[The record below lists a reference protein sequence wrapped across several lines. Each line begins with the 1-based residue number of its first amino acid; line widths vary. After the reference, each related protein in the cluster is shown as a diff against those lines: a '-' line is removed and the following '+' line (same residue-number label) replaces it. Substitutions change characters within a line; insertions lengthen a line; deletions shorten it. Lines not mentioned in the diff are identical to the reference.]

1 MKILDLFSGIGGIS
15 LGLERAGMKTVAFC
29 EIEPFQRTVLK
40 KHWPEVPIYDDI
52 RALSAD
58 VLRRAGIDDV
68 DIIAGGFPCQ
78 DVSVAGK
85 GAGVE
90 HGERSGL
97 WREMFR
103 LVRELMPRWV
113 LAENVPALRTRGG
126 DLVIADL
133 ETAGYAVW
141 PLVVGAWAVGAPHKR
156 DRVWIVATRMEHAQ
170 ALRRQTQR
178 NDDRRQSAEPSSEL
192 AHRDEGRPEIER
204 RQERRDE
211 RADALWDQP
220 DGCREPVADAEQMR
234 WEPRTGEPGDE
245 ESTRQRRDELARSGS
260 YGVGLADSCSAGSEE
275 RHITAEPDEQ
285 RFDSRCRHAWP
296 ARPGEL
302 QHEWEESRLMW
313 PVGASVDGV
322 PEQLV
327 RFANRCTLG
336 AAGNSVVPQVVEVI
350 GRAIMVMEVAA

>member
-15 LGLERAGMKTVAFC
+15 LGLERAGMQTVAFC
-29 EIEPFQRTVLK
+29 EIEPFQRAVLK
-40 KHWPEVPIYDDI
+40 KHWPEVPVYEDI
-52 RALSAD
+52 RNISAD
-58 VLRRAGIDDV
+58 ILRCAGIDGV

-133 ETAGYAVW
+133 ESAGYAVW

-156 DRVWIVATRMEHAQ
+156 DRIWIV
-170 ALRRQTQR
+170 
-178 NDDRRQSAEPSSEL
+178 
-192 AHRDEGRPEIER
+192 AHRDERRSEIER
-204 RQERRDE
+204 GPQRCGNRTHAR
-211 RADALWDQP
+211 WNQP
-220 DGCREPVADAEQMR
+220 DGCGEPMADANENR
-234 WEPRTGEPGDE
+234 PE
-245 ESTRQRRDELARSGS
+245 AR
-260 YGVGLADSCSAGSEE
+260 
-275 RHITAEPDEQ
+275 HTPAEPDEQ
-285 RFDSRCRHAWP
+285 MLGSRCRHASGLPRTMGDPDEGERERRAEPLFPPSKGRQTRYQHSGAGASQWP

-302 QHEWEESRLMW
+302 QHEWEESRIMR
-313 PVGASVDGV
+313 PVGASTDGV